1 MTLTMP
7 PNSIHIIQSWTRFI
21 ALAYIKLE
29 KGRKKGHT
37 LYKSWSSAQG
47 KVYEIENY
55 LDCSLHF

>member
-7 PNSIHIIQSWTRFI
+7 PNSIHIIQSWTHFI

-37 LYKSWSSAQG
+37 Q
-47 KVYEIENY
+47 N
-55 LDCSLHF
+55 